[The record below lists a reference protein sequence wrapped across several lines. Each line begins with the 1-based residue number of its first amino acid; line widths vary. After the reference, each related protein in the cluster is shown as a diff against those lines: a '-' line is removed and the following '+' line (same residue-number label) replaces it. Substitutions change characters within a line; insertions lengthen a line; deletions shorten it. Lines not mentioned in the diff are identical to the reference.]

1 MRRSDKRANI
11 WLKNN
16 EGNWRDTTCP
26 CGSNFHFNGDIDEL
40 FSWERI
46 HLRHMSSDPE
56 NHAML
61 SLYPT
66 DMVIFYHSASGYI
79 VEIRKHKPHEIK
91 DLQNACMYGNV
102 KLAGV

>member
-1 MRRSDKRANI
+1 MRSDKRANI

-66 DMVIFYHSASGYI
+66 DMVIFYHSKTGY
-79 VEIRKHKPHEIK
+79 VMERRKHKTYELNEIK
-91 DLQNACMYGNV
+91 NAWIHG
-102 KLAGV
+102 KITITGA

>member
-1 MRRSDKRANI
+1 
-11 WLKNN
+11 
-16 EGNWRDTTCP
+16 
-26 CGSNFHFNGDIDEL
+26 
-40 FSWERI
+40 
-46 HLRHMSSDPE
+46 MSSDPE

-66 DMVIFYHSASGYI
+66 DMVIFYHSTSGYT

-91 DLQNACMYGNV
+91 DLQNACIYGNV

>member
-1 MRRSDKRANI
+1 MRSPDKGTV
-11 WLKNN
+11 WLKNI
-16 EGNWRDTTCP
+16 EGNWRDSNCP
-26 CGSNFHFNGDIDEL
+26 CGSHFHFNGDIDEL

-61 SLYPT
+61 SLYPQ
-66 DMVIFYHSASGYI
+66 DKVIFYHSTSGYI

-91 DLQNACMYGNV
+91 DLQNACLYGNV
-102 KLAGV
+102 KRAGV